1 MNLQEIKQKAK
12 ELGVLPVIKINDVND
27 AQPLAKALLEGGLPA
42 AEITF
47 RTNCAAEAIQA
58 VKKATP
64 EVLVAAGTVINKE
77 QAQKAMDAG
86 ADFLVSPGFDKELVV
101 FCQEKNWVIIPGV
114 TTASEAQAAVN
125 LGLEVVKFF
134 PAETSGGI
142 KAISALSA
150 PFDQL
155 TFMPTGGI
163 SESNL
168 ADYLSNPKIVAC
180 GGSWMV
186 KEDLINA
193 GKFDEITQLVKKA
206 VEKIKEIRG

>member
-101 FCQEKNWVIIPGV
+101 FCQENNWVIIPGV

>member
-101 FCQEKNWVIIPGV
+101 FCQENNWVIIPGV

-163 SESNL
+163 SEGNL